1 MHNVHSEFRSDFT
14 LYVRTVP
21 DLGCVNKTMH
31 VDNVGVAPEYYDNHL
46 LIVDEENYRIQMFTI
61 YGGQVWTTCWTEGT
75 GTTLRLVPK
84 PIRYILQ
91 STLLVECLS
100 PTF

>member
-46 LIVDEENYRIQMFTI
+46 LIVDEANYRIQMFTME
-61 YGGQVWTTCWTEGT
+61 GKFVQPVGQKGQAPF
-75 GTTLRLVPK
+75 LD
-84 PIRYILQ
+84 
-91 STLLVECLS
+91 
-100 PTF
+100 